1 MSAISLNVPDALQKW
16 HESSKAL
23 EQNQTAVNQ
32 RLNEIQ
38 QRIDN
43 FEKDFIN
50 LKESIH
56 QKDEATAS
64 DKTVDLKDTV
74 AGFGAKIES
83 LRIDIESIREH
94 YQDVQKSQQDDKLL
108 LSKLQTAVDVAINS
122 TASSANNDF
131 NNKSLD
137 MYRVMQEQCSTG
149 MRNISGQLA
158 TINNTVSQKIKALD
172 DQVHDHN
179 TRLDGLSESY
189 ANISSHVTSM
199 ESEWPNLKQ
208 MNQRLE
214 AANARIETNV
224 TALKNNS
231 LYLQSIVR
239 EIQSNQRL
247 FKPTAHDDLVSRDR
261 RESSIEHWLMAKIH
275 LQTPATRSESMFSST
290 NENPGPNNASS
301 QASIRDIKNEIIPSS
316 VISVQLNKNA
326 TVPVA
331 SNDVPSQA
339 LPSNPSNTATAAP
352 ASLKPNQSH

>member
-1 MSAISLNVPDALQKW
+1 MFIILVPFAVSAISLNVPDALQKW

-108 LSKLQTAVDVAINS
+108 LNKLQGAVDAAANS
-122 TASSANNDF
+122 TASNANNDF

-137 MYRVMQEQCSTG
+137 LYRVMQEQCSTG
-149 MRNISGQLA
+149 IRNISGQLA
-158 TINNTVSQKIKALD
+158 TINDTMSQKIKALD
-172 DQVHDHN
+172 DQVHDH
-179 TRLDGLSESY
+179 TTKLDGLTESY
-189 ANISSHVTSM
+189 ANVSSHVTSM
-199 ESEWPNLKQ
+199 ESEWPIFKQ
-208 MNQRLE
+208 LNHQLE
-214 AANARIETNV
+214 AANARIETDV
-224 TALKNNS
+224 TTLKNNT
-231 LYLQSIVR
+231 LYLQAIVR
-239 EIQSNQRL
+239 EIQSNQHM
-247 FKPTAHDDLVSRDR
+247 FKQTPHEDLVST
-261 RESSIEHWLMAKIH
+261 EMS
-275 LQTPATRSESMFSST
+275 
-290 NENPGPNNASS
+290 
-301 QASIRDIKNEIIPSS
+301 
-316 VISVQLNKNA
+316 
-326 TVPVA
+326 
-331 SNDVPSQA
+331 
-339 LPSNPSNTATAAP
+339 
-352 ASLKPNQSH
+352 